1 MSTSQARE
9 DQNDASSSRASNTMM
24 KSISNSVSNGK
35 EGHFRRYLLAQEK
48 DEPQED
54 EEGGY
59 DNYSN

>member
-9 DQNDASSSRASNTMM
+9 DQNDASSSRASNTVL
-24 KSISNSVSNGK
+24 KSMSNSVGGRK
-35 EGHFRRYLLAQEK
+35 EGHFRRYLLAQEM
-48 DEPQED
+48 DEPSEE